1 MSIHKGDERKEKGDT
16 IHHPINKIKKTNVM
30 KTIFDLSSGEIV
42 YLRFKNGEYRSGL
55 IGILLVSPD
64 QYSQFYQNKS
74 KSILK
79 WLFKMDI
86 FHLFLTMIVI
96 FHIFQLLLL
105 LLNDLKLIHFKQLSK
120 F

>member
-1 MSIHKGDERKEKGDT
+1 
-16 IHHPINKIKKTNVM
+16 M

-42 YLRFKNGEYRSGL
+42 YYLRFKNGEYRSGI

-64 QYSQFYQNKS
+64 QYSQFYQNKG

-86 FHLFLTMIVI
+86 FNIIII
-96 FHIFQLLLL
+96 FHVFQLLLL
-105 LLNDLKLIHFKQLSK
+105 FLNDFKLIHFKQLIT

>member
-1 MSIHKGDERKEKGDT
+1 
-16 IHHPINKIKKTNVM
+16 M

-42 YLRFKNGEYRSGL
+42 YLRFKNGEYRSVL

-86 FHLFLTMIVI
+86 FHIIII
-96 FHIFQLLLL
+96 FHIFQLFLLF
-105 LLNDLKLIHFKQLSK
+105 LNDFKLIHFKQLIK

>member
-1 MSIHKGDERKEKGDT
+1 
-16 IHHPINKIKKTNVM
+16 M

-86 FHLFLTMIVI
+86 FHIIII

-105 LLNDLKLIHFKQLSK
+105 FLNDFKLIHFKQLSK

>member
-1 MSIHKGDERKEKGDT
+1 
-16 IHHPINKIKKTNVM
+16 M

-42 YLRFKNGEYRSGL
+42 YLRFKNGEYRSVL
-55 IGILLVSPD
+55 IGILIVSPD

-86 FHLFLTMIVI
+86 FHIIII

-105 LLNDLKLIHFKQLSK
+105 FLNDFKLIHFKQLIK

>member
-1 MSIHKGDERKEKGDT
+1 
-16 IHHPINKIKKTNVM
+16 M

-42 YLRFKNGEYRSGL
+42 YYLRFKNGEYRSGI
-55 IGILLVSPD
+55 IGILLASPD

-86 FHLFLTMIVI
+86 FHIIII
-96 FHIFQLLLL
+96 FHVFQLLLL
-105 LLNDLKLIHFKQLSK
+105 FLNDFKLIHFKQLIT